1 MPIKINKYFFMI
13 YILTRYIYSLLYT
26 KFIQFFDIYKQFPHN
41 LANGQGKQQS
51 RRDLYVIFS

>member
-1 MPIKINKYFFMI
+1 MI

-26 KFIQFFDIYKQFPHN
+26 KLIHFFDIYKQIPHN

-51 RRDLYVIFS
+51 RCDLYAFFS